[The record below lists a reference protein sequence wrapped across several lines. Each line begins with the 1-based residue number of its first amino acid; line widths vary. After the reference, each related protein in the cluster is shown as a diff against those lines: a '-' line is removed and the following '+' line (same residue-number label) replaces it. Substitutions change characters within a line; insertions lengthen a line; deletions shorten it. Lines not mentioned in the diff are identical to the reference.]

1 MMTQKVSKSSI
12 KVSLFKVRTLV
23 LALVFLFAAQGV
35 WGTDYYWVGGT
46 DTDWTKTE
54 NWATSFGGTG
64 GEGIIN
70 YPQSGAGDTIY
81 FSNTDPDNSVKYTLN
96 TPTDFAFGNL
106 YVWGNIDL
114 VINGNCTATS
124 LKMEVDPDA
133 PDNHFVANDST
144 VTLKKGSGTGKLT
157 VTGDAGINLTR
168 ASKTDAKVGTFIVD
182 TQLETKYIETHSGV
196 TFQID
201 NTVVVNGTY
210 THRATNPDVIAN
222 TIVNGSFSATTFNM
236 GEYAGST
243 KVTVGNSGL
252 LNVTTFTS
260 TATTY
265 TNQDSTNVPFT
276 NNGTITV
283 TVFSLPNYNIVNNK
297 TINTTGDTASITAGS
312 FSGNNGVINLKDGTT
327 SLTVTNASTQK
338 TIEVSN
344 SDCTIT
350 GPFNITNFSAND
362 NMGAKTLTINGS
374 QTITT
379 AAISGNNT
387 NKLSVKGSGSLA
399 LQNPLIAEYLTFSSS
414 GPSVTTHNAY
424 AKYSS
429 GNPTGWAVVNGEQ
442 HVWNGSAG
450 NTNWATSANW
460 LPPTAVPG
468 TGDDV
473 IIDSDY
479 TGSNNPQ
486 ITTANVLVNSI
497 SITGANAGVE
507 VGENRTLTLEA
518 GCELDTKI
526 TGDGTLILA
535 SGKTFTITGTKDFD
549 INIVNNGTIAATAS
563 IGFKRN
569 FTDSGSW
576 SGTIP
581 TLSFDGTI
589 DQSFT
594 AKAGRTYPAIE
605 ISKASGTFT
614 AETAFNASS
623 FTVDSAKPCN
633 INFNADNTITTFSAT
648 NQGGKTFDFG
658 GTTQNINS
666 FTANGSSSSS
676 LLTLTGTGWTLT
688 AGGTP
693 SISNAQISNST
704 ATSTISVT
712 SCTDLGGNSN
722 WNFLG
727 KTYEWTGA
735 ANDNS
740 WSTSGN
746 WYPQSVPGKGT
757 LVTIKSDA
765 TSFPVITSDISLTYN
780 DTYKGSVTN
789 NGTITF
795 SGNTVTTGITAGQ
808 KVNGD
813 NSLIIYAGT
822 ITSPVW
828 GNTYKNIQINNGT
841 EITFA
846 DATIS
851 GKLTNNGIIN
861 VTSSLASGS
870 FEGSGTINL
879 NGSTTTL
886 TTNNASTTSYVIV
899 LTGTD
904 ATIKGDFEFAS
915 FTATDASMSGKTI
928 TLDSTVTTIIKAG
941 TISLEGT
948 GTGSSLL
955 TLAGT
960 GTINP
965 TSTFT
970 PQYLSIG
977 PNITLQDYS
986 NDISDKHCKPSAGD
1000 ESKYWLTVINNGWN
1014 IAAVTD
1020 FEYIWSGTNGTVWEN
1035 GSNWNTGFVPVAD
1048 CKITIPETTNKPVI
1062 SAACEGGTLTIANGA
1077 SVKLGTGN
1085 LALTG
1090 TDGTGSSTPI
1100 LTNNGTIIYTAAGR
1114 ITDGTN
1120 AINDTSQ
1127 GTVEYA
1133 DGAGGNITNFGD
1145 SDDYFNLTINGNQKW
1160 SLTGSTII
1168 IKNDLTIATNAQ
1180 CKVTESTTLKSK
1192 TFTFNGSFQV
1202 AANKNVT
1209 LSPYDDTVDFE
1220 IPQGMESKFNFTQP
1234 RGWVILGVNT
1244 YTGNII
1250 FNYLVNTNVGFG
1262 YKMDF
1267 TSDVVINNNISVSN
1281 SITARKSISG
1291 DAYLIFSGAGNQIFT
1306 TTDSF
1311 SYNKIQESKTNG
1323 SLTIN
1328 GTGTINEFKI
1338 QDQSGSP
1345 VTTVNDNCTITTLS
1359 IVKGTSTTFAGQP
1372 TITNFTAAAN
1382 GGDITFNNL
1391 VTIQNDTTLLTNGA
1405 VSFKNVNFVDTGTS
1419 EKKSF
1424 SHNAGTTI
1432 TNGTIDASNI
1442 TLAALSLA
1450 GNTNLNVVAD
1460 GFCTLNGDVTE
1471 SEASTLT
1478 INGASNINTASITTT
1493 GTQTYNGAITLA
1505 PSGRQTTLTAS
1516 GDGSQI
1522 LLKADVGTT
1531 NSSSLTTAGVL
1542 IIGNNG
1548 GSGINVS
1555 VPLTVQNDVTFYSE
1569 NTLTSLTATSMDGK
1583 TITFEAGKK
1592 QTFSGKLS
1600 LSGADANLLTLK
1612 SSADDTAWIIY
1623 CSGSNNH
1630 SINYVDVK
1638 DSDNSQTSYYLTA
1651 SNSTDSGNNTNWAFP
1666 NMPYTWTGANNSTDW
1681 SDPQNW
1687 SPQSV
1692 PNAGAQILIPA
1703 STLEYPV
1710 PEYPVI
1716 DETISLTHT
1725 TNTGSI
1731 TIENDASLGLTT
1743 NGQLTLGTIT
1753 NGGTVEVSAGTLT
1766 VTTLVNN
1773 QTVNLTGG
1781 QIVIPNTTGATFTN
1795 NSTVNISGGT
1805 ITGTR
1810 NNGNDSV
1817 VIYNGTGD
1825 TSPVWGNDYKNLQ
1838 IANGCSV
1845 SFVNDITVGN
1855 DFTNNGSASIAAS
1868 KKINVAGDVTS
1879 TGDITGD
1886 GTLNFNG
1893 TSDQTFTPNNKN
1905 YPAIT
1910 ASAAGSGSLII
1921 DGKLNAV
1928 SINSTR
1934 TTKLNDKIT
1943 TSGEQTYVAVLLDGN
1958 TELDAT
1964 GSTINLNSTVS
1975 GEHSLTTSGTTKIK
1989 GNITTKGGQTYNNT
2003 VNLLAGVTLTDD
2015 AGELIQFGST
2025 LSGNFALTISVANCE
2040 FDATVEIGSLSA
2052 VNANINC
2059 DSVTTTAI
2067 QTYSGNVTLTQSP
2080 TLTGT
2085 ALTFGGDVKSSAT
2098 GTGRTITFDKCTSVN
2113 NSSANVS
2120 ADISYEFKN
2129 SSASTVTTAFTQ
2141 GSSIYHDITSQNITL
2156 NFGNNA
2162 FTQASGSTFTVNSG
2176 TVNMGN
2182 AGVTLGN
2189 LTVDG
2194 GTFHQAGEAD
2204 DSVNNITFN
2213 SGTIIWDSGD
2223 AGGTLAI
2230 NGTISGAAAATI
2242 NYHQKEVTINETQS
2256 VSGVFWSLVIPAGVS
2271 ITNSDSIR
2279 IRKNLT
2285 IESTGSYV
2293 HNDKTLIFG
2302 TDAEDGEIS
2311 DKNSSSVNLGS
2322 VVLNKTSADSKL
2334 QAKTNL
2340 LFTDLTV
2347 TKGTF
2352 DIPSEKTVQTTNLT
2366 IETNGKLANAETL
2379 NVTGNMTDSGTYSGD
2394 GTIYFTG
2401 TGNQNFTPKAGT
2413 AALHTTYKNI
2423 VNTSANPLNIKA
2435 DIWAENFVI
2444 DSGETTTFE
2453 QKSEIGNLT
2462 IISAQETHFAKY
2474 ASIESLTDSPTAGD
2488 IVFTEGA
2495 VINDDITLNTSGT
2508 VTFNQTVDIGED
2520 GNKTFEHTTGDT
2532 VINGTLNA
2540 SSAKFEDLQLNGTVD
2555 AITELYGNLTTT
2567 ASPAGSATFTQNVSV
2582 LGNTDADLDAPV
2594 TVQGDFIIQKD
2605 SGKAVNIKQN
2615 LSITQNF
2622 ALYSGDVKLKANIF
2636 TGKDVI
2642 MLGSDYSTNDTST
2655 GYTNAYAY
2663 KTPRPNDNW
2672 SQPRF
2677 DDFSDSVKAGSLE
2690 ADAGT
2695 IIHVGK
2701 NFYANGITLNNST
2714 TNSGTWYI
2722 DIPVTSDSESAFAEA
2737 YKCTVTRCTV
2747 RKHDGTTAAGTV
2759 DSDNAQI
2766 VAENGCSLTDCANW
2780 DSDEFEIVNVWTNRD
2795 NVVYVEFNRP
2805 VRNLHGEFNDAI
2817 ANFTYFV
2824 SADNDTSYSSAAT
2837 QPDGS
2842 EALTSDVNG
2851 EKTIIYLVAPVTWNT
2866 DATGS
2871 NAGVAKSTDRNGNHK
2886 TSVPYIDIPRSLG
2899 TSTTASQSYVITD
2912 RFGKRLKHYSGSS
2925 RITTVLDKTG
2935 PVLVEVRTGQE
2946 THETNL
2952 ANQAAYDAHNF
2963 IEFIYSEPVF
2973 FGNHSD
2979 TINTVGT
2986 QNIQVSNALGIV
2998 TSTLTSDTDLTFA
3011 GIGVT
3016 IENGQMQTRKAGV
3029 DSDDATMNAMYRDST
3044 HSLKISLAGYA
3055 QNVSSNGTITGSYIM
3070 WPGYIEQAVLPQ
3082 GAVST
3087 TATPASPNT
3096 VVTDTDN
3103 NQQIMQKTDLTV
3115 NNSQQTG
3122 TNYGPWDTQ
3131 EPVFVKVHKHG
3142 EDTALDYYEALGN
3155 GDGST
3160 LNRIEIHVSDNPSS
3174 DESFNK
3180 YWLTGY
3186 GWTTDPSGTLLSSAA
3201 DNLVG
3206 GSRPFDS
3213 LAVSNTTTGGLR
3225 YCTILNQESAFKYE
3239 VGETDS
3245 PTQNFTLIEESAS
3258 APFFAGASDTRNNI
3272 PLAKDNTYIS
3282 LSLSDTSL
3290 PYKTTFTV
3298 SYDSTSSYI
3307 TDLAGNRLKSVS
3319 TMKTLDRT
3327 SPDFKISFSPVNQ
3340 NKIFLLFVKQLRNDI
3355 VYNGEDIDES
3365 FEEIIPY
3372 CFELGT
3378 ISGST
3383 WTTNSGS
3390 ALQIDTSVP
3399 ASIISSKSN
3408 SYYTAVELTL
3418 NQNATMEDIE
3428 ETYIRLK
3435 PAGTVGTNTYGAQ
3448 SKDPITGLDNSYVT
3462 FIQDVVGN
3470 YMPMYQAHALSDF
3483 AANMVNPLY
3492 AYNDDIEYREEN
3504 LTYSLY
3510 EPESWAVHDWNKEQQ
3525 NYGTLLAQKPVTV
3538 IADVD
3543 TSYFA
3548 DASGDLQYTLRMFY
3562 SKNPTA
3568 GSESDE
3574 YNADIH
3580 DSLRLWA
3587 PDNSNFANNGLFP
3600 AYAAVT
3606 NQNYA
3611 YVDAVPLDTDLSKG
3625 VEFNFTETIAQNF
3638 THGSQISFLFGV
3650 FDSSGT
3656 TQKSICLNPVL
3667 TMSGG
3672 SASYNVSA
3680 QTPLYIIRLK
3690 NPGDITS
3697 LDLWSFRV
3705 KSVAAQRGNVSIMNN
3720 VINADNGEKVVI
3732 KVDLKQKGNLNV
3744 LVMTLDGNIVDYLQ
3758 RGETEEGEHF
3768 YSWDGTNRRGK
3779 TVARGMYFVRVTGPG
3794 IDETRKVLVVK

>member
-1 MMTQKVSKSSI
+1 MYNCLKMPTSRFRKLLAALFVFTTIVIGAQAADRTWTGNAGDNDWNNATNWNPQAVPGEADTVIFNSAATIALTNDITVTNLQILSDTNIVTLDFSAAPNHSLTI
-12 KVSLFKVRTLV
+12 KTRLRLGNNPTGHLV
-23 LALVFLFAAQGV
+23 LANAEVKAKEFDTNDNGINSLKLNNTKFTLTGNSATDRGKLLKNGTGTTTISADAPATGEFVVTDTVDIPDNYNGTPFAGVTIVFDSGVTVSSPTTIWTGRTSSEWDNNGNWLFGIPSDDSAVVIPDVTPTPELSTASAELKSIAIDVNAKFTLSSGGTLSVGKITNHGTITIKDGSITGTTSTPAPDFINSDASSIVYDGASSPV
-35 WGTDYYWVGGT
+35 WG
-46 DTDWTKTE
+46 DTYNNLEIKSGSLTLNDDININNAFTINSDFVNNAEITAKG
-54 NWATSFGGTG
+54 NVTSTNNMSGTG
-64 GEGIIN
+64 KITFAGSSEQTFAGGGKQYSNVEIKNNVIITGN
-70 YPQSGAGDTIY
+70 NEFGTLAVNSIGGKTINFGAT
-81 FSNTDPDNSVKYTLN
+81 TQ
-96 TPTDFAFGNL
+96 
-106 YVWGNIDL
+106 
-114 VINGNCTATS
+114 
-124 LKMEVDPDA
+124 
-133 PDNHFVANDST
+133 T
-144 VTLKKGSGTGKLT
+144 VTSNLTLKGSGTG
-157 VTGDAGINLTR
+157 NR
-168 ASKTDAKVGTFIVD
+168 
-182 TQLETKYIETHSGV
+182 
-196 TFQID
+196 
-201 NTVVVNGTY
+201 
-210 THRATNPDVIAN
+210 
-222 TIVNGSFSATTFNM
+222 
-236 GEYAGST
+236 
-243 KVTVGNSGL
+243 
-252 LNVTTFTS
+252 
-260 TATTY
+260 
-265 TNQDSTNVPFT
+265 
-276 NNGTITV
+276 
-283 TVFSLPNYNIVNNK
+283 
-297 TINTTGDTASITAGS
+297 
-312 FSGNNGVINLKDGTT
+312 
-327 SLTVTNASTQK
+327 
-338 TIEVSN
+338 
-344 SDCTIT
+344 
-350 GPFNITNFSAND
+350 
-362 NMGAKTLTINGS
+362 
-374 QTITT
+374 
-379 AAISGNNT
+379 
-387 NKLSVKGSGSLA
+387 LA
-399 LQNPLIAEYLTFSSS
+399 
-414 GPSVTTHNAY
+414 
-424 AKYSS
+424 
-429 GNPTGWAVVNGEQ
+429 
-442 HVWNGSAG
+442 
-450 NTNWATSANW
+450 
-460 LPPTAVPG
+460 
-468 TGDDV
+468 
-473 IIDSDY
+473 
-479 TGSNNPQ
+479 
-486 ITTANVLVNSI
+486 
-497 SITGANAGVE
+497 
-507 VGENRTLTLEA
+507 
-518 GCELDTKI
+518 
-526 TGDGTLILA
+526 
-535 SGKTFTITGTKDFD
+535 
-549 INIVNNGTIAATAS
+549 
-563 IGFKRN
+563 
-569 FTDSGSW
+569 
-576 SGTIP
+576 
-581 TLSFDGTI
+581 
-589 DQSFT
+589 
-594 AKAGRTYPAIE
+594 
-605 ISKASGTFT
+605 
-614 AETAFNASS
+614 
-623 FTVDSAKPCN
+623 
-633 INFNADNTITTFSAT
+633 
-648 NQGGKTFDFG
+648 
-658 GTTQNINS
+658 
-666 FTANGSSSSS
+666 
-676 LLTLTGTGWTLT
+676 LTGTGWELNCT
-688 AGGTP
+688 GT
-693 SISNAQISNST
+693 SDIQYTNIDHST
-704 ATSTISVT
+704 ATQPLVAVSSV
-712 SCTDLGGNSN
+712 DGGYNVN
-722 WNFLG
+722 WSFPGN
-727 KTYEWTGA
+727 TYTWTGA
-735 ANDNS
+735 TDDN
-740 WSTSGN
+740 WFDPGN
-746 WYPQSVPGKGT
+746 WDKQSVPGLG
-757 LVTIKSDA
+757 A
-765 TSFPVITSDISLTYN
+765 QVII
-780 DTYKGSVTN
+780 DTANPAKLN
-789 NGTITF
+789 N
-795 SGNTVTTGITAGQ
+795 
-808 KVNGD
+808 
-813 NSLIIYAGT
+813 
-822 ITSPVW
+822 
-828 GNTYKNIQINNGT
+828 
-841 EITFA
+841 
-846 DATIS
+846 
-851 GKLTNNGIIN
+851 
-861 VTSSLASGS
+861 
-870 FEGSGTINL
+870 
-879 NGSTTTL
+879 
-886 TTNNASTTSYVIV
+886 
-899 LTGTD
+899 
-904 ATIKGDFEFAS
+904 
-915 FTATDASMSGKTI
+915 
-928 TLDSTVTTIIKAG
+928 
-941 TISLEGT
+941 
-948 GTGSSLL
+948 
-955 TLAGT
+955 
-960 GTINP
+960 
-965 TSTFT
+965 
-970 PQYLSIG
+970 
-977 PNITLQDYS
+977 
-986 NDISDKHCKPSAGD
+986 
-1000 ESKYWLTVINNGWN
+1000 
-1014 IAAVTD
+1014 
-1020 FEYIWSGTNGTVWEN
+1020 
-1035 GSNWNTGFVPVAD
+1035 
-1048 CKITIPETTNKPVI
+1048 
-1062 SAACEGGTLTIANGA
+1062 
-1077 SVKLGTGN
+1077 
-1085 LALTG
+1085 
-1090 TDGTGSSTPI
+1090 
-1100 LTNNGTIIYTAAGR
+1100 
-1114 ITDGTN
+1114 
-1120 AINDTSQ
+1120 
-1127 GTVEYA
+1127 
-1133 DGAGGNITNFGD
+1133 
-1145 SDDYFNLTINGNQKW
+1145 
-1160 SLTGSTII
+1160 
-1168 IKNDLTIATNAQ
+1168 
-1180 CKVTESTTLKSK
+1180 
-1192 TFTFNGSFQV
+1192 
-1202 AANKNVT
+1202 NVT
-1209 LSPYDDTVDFE
+1209 LSDATYIGKITIKSGAIFD
-1220 IPQGMESKFNFTQP
+1220 IAGQN
-1234 RGWVILGVNT
+1234 VILGTGDFINNGRLRLQGVSSQSITGTMSNGTFASSVVEYYGGSSTDFIWNSNQYKNLEFTGGAATSATLTVTGTVTIAAGSDSVSFSADGSVTIADNAQAGNLSITCPVINLTKVTTSGTQSYTGSVNGGAIEIANGGTCTFNDNVTATSLSLSGDVAINCASITTTGAQTYDGQITFAAAGGATTLTAKNGATYNTITIKNSINGSYTPVFDSNVAAILAGGMSVNT
-1244 YTGNII
+1244 SLEIKGNFSDTGIWTLVAGKKLIFSGDANQTFTAGTSTYSNIELSKPSGKTVTFEGNPTITNITEDSNAGNII
-1250 FNYLVNTNVGFG
+1250 FNSPVTIQ
-1262 YKMDF
+1262 
-1267 TSDVVINNNISVSN
+1267 SDTTFDTTGSVSFKDATFEL
-1281 SITARKSISG
+1281 SGTKKSISH
-1291 DAYLIFSGAGNQIFT
+1291 
-1306 TTDSF
+1306 
-1311 SYNKIQESKTNG
+1311 TNG
-1323 SLTIN
+1323 N
-1328 GTGTINEFKI
+1328 
-1338 QDQSGSP
+1338 
-1345 VTTVNDNCTITTLS
+1345 
-1359 IVKGTSTTFAGQP
+1359 
-1372 TITNFTAAAN
+1372 
-1382 GGDITFNNL
+1382 
-1391 VTIQNDTTLLTNGA
+1391 
-1405 VSFKNVNFVDTGTS
+1405 
-1419 EKKSF
+1419 
-1424 SHNAGTTI
+1424 TI

-1442 TLAALSLA
+1442 EFNTVSLA
-1450 GNTNLNVVAD
+1450 GTTSLQTSGATILNGNVSVTGGAGVSLTIDGAAVINCAGITTSGTTTFKGGNVSSTNSSAPVINGDLEIGTSAAGITVGIPLTAKGNVTFKGSNTFASLTATGLGGKTFTFEGGKTQTINGTLELSGNSTSSRLKLCDDESGTWYIDCTDPVISFVDVINSTSTREITATGSTDSGNNVRWNFPGQTYQWLGEAAD
-1460 GFCTLNGDVTE
+1460 GSKTNWQNAGNWNPASLPGQGAVVTIPAGKNNYPQLSANVNIGTGSIAIANIASLDMNGFSFTAATINNSGKVLLQGTETIQGTITNANTSTVEYYGTGSLTSFNWKNGQFYNLILSQPVDISDPAVSDAIQVTGATQILAGTGTVNLDNANNIFNGTVTIGNSTTSAGSVTLSGKKTNGTAITLADGVYATSLTLNSNVQGAE
-1471 SEASTLT
+1471 LT
-1478 INGASNINTASITTT
+1478 INAPLIVNAASITTTGNQTYNNTVTLKAATTTFTAASGKTIEFKDTVTGEAGTEALVTSGGTAVFYANVNVGSLSTQAATITNAVTITTLAGDTIQFLGAINGSGSLTTSTGNVIFNGTVSGLSSITANAGAKINTASITTT

-1505 PSGRQTTLTAS
+1505 PTGKQTTLTAS
-1516 GDGSQI
+1516 GNSSEI
-1522 LLKADVGTT
+1522 LLKAAVSST
-1531 NSSSLTTAGVL
+1531 NGSSLTAAGVL
-1542 IIGNNG
+1542 KIGNNG
-1548 GSGINVS
+1548 GSGITIS
-1555 VPLTVQNDVTFYSE
+1555 VPLTVQNDTYFYSD
-1569 NTLTSLTATSMDGK
+1569 NTLTSLTATSMGGK
-1583 TITFEAGKK
+1583 SITFEAGKT

-1600 LSGADANLLTLK
+1600 LAGANGSLLSLK
-1612 SSADDTAWIIY
+1612 SSGAGTAWKIN
-1623 CSGSNNH
+1623 CTGSDNH

-1666 NMPYTWTGANNSTDW
+1666 DMAYKWTGANNSTDW
-1681 SDPQNW
+1681 SNPQNW

-1692 PNAGAQILIPA
+1692 PNAGNGILIPA
-1703 STLEYPV
+1703 ST

-1716 DETISLTHT
+1716 DETVALAQT
-1725 TNTGSI
+1725 TIN
-1731 TIENDASLGLTT
+1731 IEDGASFGVTT
-1743 NGQLTLGTIT
+1743 SGDFTAATIT
-1753 NGGTVEVSAGTLT
+1753 NGGTVEVSDGKLT
-1766 VTTLVNN
+1766 VTTLVNS

-1781 QIVIPNTTGATFTN
+1781 QIVIPTASGATFTN
-1795 NSTVNISGGT
+1795 NSTVNISAGT
-1805 ITGTR
+1805 ITGAR
-1810 NNGNDSV
+1810 SNGDGSI
-1817 VIYNGTGD
+1817 VIYNGTGN

-1855 DFTNNGSASIAAS
+1855 DFTNNGSASIDTS
-1868 KKINVAGDVTS
+1868 KKINVAGNVTS
-1879 TGDITGD
+1879 TGNITGD

-1893 TSDQTFTPNNKN
+1893 SGDQSFTPNNMN

-1910 ASAAGSGSLII
+1910 ASSAGAESLII
-1921 DGKLNAV
+1921 DGKVNAV
-1928 SINSTR
+1928 SINSAR

-1975 GEHSLTTSGTTKIK
+1975 GDHSLTTSGTTKIK

-2015 AGELIQFGST
+2015 AGQLIKFVSEVSGAYSLQIVDANSEFGST
-2025 LSGNFALTISVANCE
+2025 VTGVTTLTTDANTEFKDTVSV
-2040 FDATVEIGSLSA
+2040 GSLSA

-2059 DSVTTTAI
+2059 ASITTGTTQA
-2067 QTYSGNVTLTQSP
+2067 YSGNLTLTKSP

-2085 ALTFGGDVKSSAT
+2085 TLTFGGDVKSSAN
-2098 GTGRTITFDKCTSVN
+2098 GYACTITFDKCSSVN

-2129 SSASTVTTAFTQ
+2129 SSVAAVTTAFTP

-2156 NFGNNA
+2156 NFGNND

-2176 TVNMGN
+2176 IVNMGSG
-2182 AGVTLGN
+2182 GVALGN

-2194 GTFHQAGEAD
+2194 GTFRQTGDAD
-2204 DSVNNITFN
+2204 DSVNDITFT
-2213 SGTIIWDSGD
+2213 SGTIIWDSSD

-2230 NGTISGAAAATI
+2230 NGTISGAAAANI
-2242 NYHQKEVTINETQS
+2242 NYHKKEVTINETQEI
-2256 VSGVFWSLVIPAGVS
+2256 SGTFWSLVIPAGKRV
-2271 ITNSDSIR
+2271 TNGDSIS

-2293 HNDKTLIFG
+2293 HNDKTLTFG

-2311 DKNSSSVNLGS
+2311 VGNFSSVNLGS

-2379 NVTGNMTDSGTYSGD
+2379 NVTGNMTDSGTYIGD

-2401 TGNQNFTPKAGT
+2401 SGNQNFTPKAGT

-2423 VNTSANPLNIKA
+2423 ENTSANPLNIKA
-2435 DIWAENFVI
+2435 DIWAENFTI
-2444 DSGETTTFE
+2444 GSGETTTFE

-2462 IISAQETHFAKY
+2462 IISAQETNFAKY

-2495 VINDDITLNTSGT
+2495 VINENTTLNTSGT
-2508 VTFNQTVDIGED
+2508 VTFNQTVDIGEN

-2567 ASPAGSATFTQNVSV
+2567 ASPEGSATFTQNVSV

-2655 GYTNAYAY
+2655 GYANAYAY

-2780 DSDEFEIVNVWTNRD
+2780 DSDEFEIINVWTTRD

-2817 ANFTYFV
+2817 SNFTYFV
-2824 SADNDTSYSSAAT
+2824 SANNDTSYSSAAT

-2842 EALTSDVNG
+2842 EALTSDANG

-2912 RFGKRLKHYSGSS
+2912 RFGKRLKHYSGAS

-2963 IEFIYSEPVF
+2963 IEFIYSEAVF
-2973 FGNHSD
+2973 FGNHAD

-2986 QNIQVSNALGIV
+2986 QNIQVTNALGIV

-3016 IENGQMQTRKAGV
+3016 IEEGQMQTRKAGV

-3055 QNVSSNGTITGSYIM
+3055 QNVSSNGTITGSYII

-3082 GAVST
+3082 GEVST

-3096 VVTDTDN
+3096 VVTDTEN
-3103 NQQIMQKTDLTV
+3103 NQQIMQKTGLTV
-3115 NNSQQTG
+3115 NSLQANG
-3122 TNYGPWDTQ
+3122 TNYGVWDTQ

-3213 LAVSNTTTGGLR
+3213 LAVSNATTGGLR

-3538 IADVD
+3538 IANLD

-3606 NQNYA
+3606 NQNYD

-3650 FDSSGT
+3650 FDAGV
-3656 TQKSICLNPVL
+3656 QKSICLNPVL

-3758 RGETEEGEHF
+3758 RGEAEEGEHF